1 MSENRRGN
9 FFDSHCRCRP
19 GDADPCPAN
28 GFAAFRHPSVAPD
41 PSLSADRHVP
51 DTGGEPFA
59 NLFGL
64 WQQRT
69 GWPPGLFGPTT
80 PVSAE
85 RGCAVDLGLSPA
97 AIRRHLQRARLPPL
111 AACPRE
117 NRVQDRPIDLQSRP
131 RNGIAPGYLGPFT
144 CVADLP
150 SRRSLR
156 SVGTNRL
163 VVPISRLS
171 TVGSRAFPV
180 AGPQT
185 GMTSLKT

>member
-1 MSENRRGN
+1 MSENRRGD

-41 PSLSADRHVP
+41 TSLSADRHVP

-64 WQQRT
+64 WQQRI

-131 RNGIAPGYLGPFT
+131 RTTERNCAGVSRPIHMCRRPTQSTIVAFCRHQSPGSASQQTVDCWWPSFCGRRP
-144 CVADLP
+144 AD
-150 SRRSLR
+150 
-156 SVGTNRL
+156 
-163 VVPISRLS
+163 
-171 TVGSRAFPV
+171 
-180 AGPQT
+180 
-185 GMTSLKT
+185 ME